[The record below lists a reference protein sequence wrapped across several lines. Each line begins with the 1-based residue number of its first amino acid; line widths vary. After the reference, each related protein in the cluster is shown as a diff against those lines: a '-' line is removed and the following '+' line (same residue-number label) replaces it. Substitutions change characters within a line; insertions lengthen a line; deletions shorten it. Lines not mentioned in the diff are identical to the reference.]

1 MVCSPSIT
9 SYELKELC
17 EKLRQKT
24 CRCHE
29 GSRSK
34 RKFSSRDGTSKRA
47 RIESYEERSHNDIP
61 PGRNNLAAERKRS
74 SESFICIDRSKK
86 LDEQDSKSSTC
97 RKSPRK
103 RSGLRGGDKT
113 ETLSSPVGNDQVT
126 RISSNFK
133 ESVRLSELRAER
145 QSYTERYSRTS
156 SSNVVTGDCYCIP
169 HEAYDLLSKCL
180 KLDPAQ
186 RITAADA
193 LNHHF
198 LVS

>member
-1 MVCSPSIT
+1 MVCSPSIS

-24 CRCHE
+24 CRCQE
-29 GSRSK
+29 GSRNK
-34 RKFSSRDGTSKRA
+34 RKYSSRDGTSKRA
-47 RIESYEERSHNDIP
+47 RIESYEERSNKDIP
-61 PGRNNLAAERKRS
+61 SGRNNVVAERKRS
-74 SESFICIDRSKK
+74 SESVIYIDRSKK
-86 LDEQDSKSSTC
+86 LDEQDSKSMTG
-97 RKSPRK
+97 RKSPKK

-113 ETLSSPVGNDQVT
+113 ETLSSPIGNDQVT
-126 RISSNFK
+126 RISSNFE
-133 ESVRLSELRAER
+133 ESARSSELGAER
-145 QSYTERYSRTS
+145 QSSTERCSRTS
-156 SSNVVTGDCYCIP
+156 SSSVVKGDCYCIP

-180 KLDPAQ
+180 KLDPAL